1 MFLPTVIFFC
11 TGLATKNRVLISALC
26 GEFSIAFLTYV
37 GSRDILFCPLLTLQ
51 AEVSV
56 ICAFGSTV
64 FVVGVRSLEC
74 GTTPQTFFFIYDTLP
89 FCLGNI
95 AFPTA
100 LSCFYSGTFSRTAHF
115 GMAVSIEMLTA
126 NYAYFFH
133 SVFLI
138 GHQFRG
144 GSWCGRN
151 DTGSSDCPLRECRP
165 VKWAFCDALLLQEQA
180 CLASRTPRRED
191 AD

>member
-1 MFLPTVIFFC
+1 MVFLPTVIFFC

-51 AEVSV
+51 AEVS
-56 ICAFGSTV
+56 IIRTFGSTV
-64 FVVGVRSLEC
+64 FVVGVRSLKW
-74 GTTPQTFFFIYDTLP
+74 GTTPQTFSFIYDPLM

-95 AFPTA
+95 VFPPG
-100 LSCFYSGTFSRTAHF
+100 LSCFYSGTLSRTAHF
-115 GMAVSIEMLTA
+115 GMPVSIELLTA
-126 NYAYFFH
+126 NYAYFLH

-144 GSWCGRN
+144 GS
-151 DTGSSDCPLRECRP
+151 
-165 VKWAFCDALLLQEQA
+165 
-180 CLASRTPRRED
+180 
-191 AD
+191 

>member
-56 ICAFGSTV
+56 IRAFGSTV
-64 FVVGVRSLEC
+64 FVVGVRSLEW
-74 GTTPQTFFFIYDTLP
+74 GTTPQTFFFIYYTLQ

-95 AFPTA
+95 AFPTGF
-100 LSCFYSGTFSRTAHF
+100 SCFYSGTFSRTAHF

-133 SVFLI
+133 SVFLT
-138 GHQFRG
+138 GHQVHDVSCYG
-144 GSWCGRN
+144 MT
-151 DTGSSDCPLRECRP
+151 DTDS
-165 VKWAFCDALLLQEQA
+165 
-180 CLASRTPRRED
+180 
-191 AD
+191 